1 MGANDNWNSHRSDV
15 LSTDAAPTDERE
27 AAIVATLAPGA
38 YTLIVGGLNNTTG
51 IGLVELFDLEP
62 NTSRI
67 ANISTRGRVESGD
80 NVMIGGFIIGGSEP
94 TRVIARAI
102 GPSLTGQNVSGA
114 LPDTV
119 LSLHDANGVLLV
131 DNDDWETT
139 QREEIIASGVP
150 PTDPRE
156 SALVRTLTPGN
167 YTAILRGKDSSVGVA
182 LVEVYNL
189 ETN

>member
-1 MGANDNWNSHRSDV
+1 M
-15 LSTDAAPTDERE
+15 
-27 AAIVATLAPGA
+27 
-38 YTLIVGGLNNTTG
+38 
-51 IGLVELFDLEP
+51 VELFDLEP

-131 DNDDWETT
+131 ENDDWETT